1 MDAGL
6 STDFIFS
13 LQVTIQQI
21 LDFQDLTC
29 SFPLIASFGLPAA
42 VLARILP
49 GLSRPS
55 GCWCSLPLHRPAAW
69 FSACARWHGFSIS
82 AFRLSV
88 FFLTF
93 SAYHQALALIKYL
106 AMLAR
111 CQRA

>member
-1 MDAGL
+1 MDASL

-29 SFPLIASFGLPAA
+29 SFPLIASFGLH
-42 VLARILP
+42 P
-49 GLSRPS
+49 GVFQVS
-55 GCWCSLPLHRPAAW
+55 
-69 FSACARWHGFSIS
+69 ARWHGFSIS

-106 AMLAR
+106 AMLAM